1 LENVMT
7 KRALVTGANRGI
19 GFEISR
25 QLGKAGH
32 AVLLGARD
40 LASGEEAAA
49 KLRNEGFDVTAVEI
63 DVSKVASVKKCAAS
77 LKKQGVDVDVL
88 VNNAGVI
95 AEGDLL
101 TGPDPMK
108 GALGVNLMGPLQTAR
123 AFAPGM
129 AKRGWGRIV
138 NVSSTWGSFE
148 SGLEGPAA
156 YAISKAALNALTVR
170 LSRELGEGI
179 LINAMCPGWV
189 RTRMGG
195 DEASRSVQE
204 GADTALFLATLP
216 DGSPTGG
223 FFRDRLPIAW

>member
-1 LENVMT
+1 MSHT
-7 KRALVTGANRGI
+7 ALVTGANRGI

-32 AVLLGARD
+32 VVLLGARD
-40 LASGEEAAA
+40 LANGEEAAA
-49 KLRNEGFDVTAVEI
+49 KLRSKGLDVTAVEI
-63 DVSKVASVKKCAAS
+63 DVSKVASVKKCAAF
-77 LKKQGVDVDVL
+77 LKKKGVKVDVL

-108 GALGVNLMGPLQTAR
+108 GALGVNLMGPLQTTR

-129 AKRGWGRIV
+129 AERGWGRIV

-170 LSRELGEGI
+170 LSRELGDGI

-195 DEASRSVQE
+195 DEASRSVEE
-204 GADTALFLATLP
+204 GADTAFFLATLP

-223 FFRDRLPIAW
+223 FFRDRAPVSW